1 MGYIQNFEEQTTP
14 QGAHT
19 FFFPILFSNVLV
31 LSVQFL
37 LNLSSF
43 FWMAIGLDKSKG
55 VWSIYSQ
62 CLETW
67 DNWVTSFVPP
77 KMYYLVLIT
86 CSPYSLGLKG
96 FSNMTQLNLKSTK
109 RSLTAVCSHGNRPL
123 AVAEPAETKRPKSQS
138 PCCKC
143 QTSAVLMNQ

>member
-1 MGYIQNFEEQTTP
+1 MAYPFRHFHHKNIDCWNQNITKSASKLLSLNINWVLYRILKNRQLLKELILF
-14 QGAHT
+14 
-19 FFFPILFSNVLV
+19 FFFPLLFSNVLV
-31 LSVQFL
+31 LSLEFL

-43 FWMAIGLDKSKG
+43 FWMAIGLDRPKG

-109 RSLTAVCSHGNRPL
+109 
-123 AVAEPAETKRPKSQS
+123 
-138 PCCKC
+138 
-143 QTSAVLMNQ
+143 